1 MAEPKLV
8 EIGLDKFDFVTVLL
22 DGNVHA
28 AKIQKVPK
36 IYNIGSLSY
45 TLITFR
51 LGIFALSNGI
61 EMRFYNYMKTN
72 NLLTIVM
79 ASILIISCQ
88 NKAQK
93 EQSEPESY
101 ELLTLTEQ
109 DYTLNAEYPA
119 SIQGNQDIKIIPRVE
134 GHLMGVYVKEG
145 ERVREGQLL
154 FRLDDAAY
162 RAAVESANANVQ
174 IMTAELNKAKI
185 EFEGQKALH
194 ENTFLSDYGLE
205 IAESDYS
212 IAKANLAAAK
222 AALTSARN
230 ELSYTEIRSPSNGVV
245 GRIPYRKGDLVGP
258 NIQDGLTVVADN
270 RQMRVYFAMTENE
283 VMQYLSE
290 YKKLDEAINQMPE
303 LRLQLSNGI
312 IYEHPGRAESISGVV
327 DERTGAVSVCARF
340 DNSDGML
347 LSGGTGKII
356 IPTELH
362 NAIVI
367 PQEATYDIQ
376 DKVYVVKVIDGKAV
390 TSMIQVER
398 ATDGKSYVVTK
409 GLKAGE
415 VIIAKGTG
423 FVKEGTIL
431 VES

>member
-1 MAEPKLV
+1 MSLCNYLRINGFLTMIIVSVLV
-8 EIGLDKFDFVTVLL
+8 
-22 DGNVHA
+22 
-28 AKIQKVPK
+28 
-36 IYNIGSLSY
+36 
-45 TLITFR
+45 
-51 LGIFALSNGI
+51 
-61 EMRFYNYMKTN
+61 M
-72 NLLTIVM
+72 
-79 ASILIISCQ
+79 SCQ
-88 NKAQK
+88 NKSK
-93 EQSEPESY
+93 EEQNEPENY
-101 ELLTLTEQ
+101 ELLTITAQ
-109 DYTLNAEYPA
+109 DFTLNAEYPA

-194 ENTFLSDYGLE
+194 EKTFLSDYGLE
-205 IAESDYS
+205 LAKSDYS
-212 IAKANLAAAK
+212 VAQANLTVAK

-230 ELSYTEIRSPSNGVV
+230 DLSYTEIRSPSNGVV

-270 RQMRVYFAMTENE
+270 RQMRVYFAITENE

-290 YKKLDEAINQMPE
+290 YKNLDEAINQMPE
-303 LRLQLSNGI
+303 LRLQLPNGI
-312 IYEHPGRAESISGVV
+312 IYEYPGRAESISGVV

-340 DNSDGML
+340 DNPNGML

-362 NAIVI
+362 NAVII
-367 PQEATYDIQ
+367 PQEATYSIQ

-415 VIIAKGTG
+415 VIIAKGAG
-423 FVKEGTIL
+423 FVKEGTKI
-431 VES
+431 VKS